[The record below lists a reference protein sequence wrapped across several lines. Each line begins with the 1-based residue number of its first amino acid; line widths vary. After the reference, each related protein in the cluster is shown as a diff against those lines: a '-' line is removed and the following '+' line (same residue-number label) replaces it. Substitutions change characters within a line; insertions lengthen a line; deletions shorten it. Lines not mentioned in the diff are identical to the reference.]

1 MAFPAYRDTVI
12 VNGKIIFVYRRP
24 SPAGIQVN
32 ERNDP
37 MVTAVFIVRH
47 GIMCRI

>member
-12 VNGKIIFVYRRP
+12 VNGKIIFVYRLP

-37 MVTAVFIVRH
+37 MATAVFIVRH